1 MKLFPVIRT
10 FLFATFLVTSVQAQD
25 LAKLLP
31 ADTFLALGIQDW
43 ISHRDKLQPYVD
55 EFTRLELG
63 QALLELGES
72 SSAVSGGIADSLG
85 LGNGSSEDAEAS
97 TEDMST
103 DDFLKEWQ
111 ARFGD
116 TDLLEMF
123 GQEAWIGV
131 SATASNP
138 LPALVL
144 LTKLTPD
151 VSAQFVTVIAEEN
164 PKQNAETLTE
174 GDLEFYTFT
183 DTTSDTP
190 ITLAYAV
197 QQDTLM
203 LSTNPDTLRGVLRQ
217 LAGSSDPNFTTSENY
232 QSSLAMFEAGN
243 AYAYFDLPTIADNY
257 APLAKQVGFEQLI
270 DRLVQAFKTAGVGA
284 GVSRFTD
291 EGTETQGLQAVN
303 PDGGDASLL
312 ELLTT
317 PGVADKSVLD
327 RAPEG
332 ALSVSSSF
340 SNLTSWWD
348 YLNELVAVQPEL
360 GGDLDTI
367 LQGFGLDLRST
378 FFNWVG
384 SQVFSITTGVAETVE
399 PGMAASNLLGEA
411 VYMFEASDEATAQEG
426 LTNLVQTISAQVAAF
441 ADPSGGT
448 GDAAQ
453 STSDI
458 AGVTVTNFEV
468 TSGVSLSYAVTNGYA
483 LLATSQDA
491 MTKVL
496 NAGDGSLSGL
506 EKVQSLVA
514 FIPEDASSFTISNDQ
529 VTLQST
535 ASQLTS
541 SIQTTAGIGG
551 ASNLDFDKVEAA
563 SAKFEEFLNFVA
575 ERLGYSV
582 SYSRQSET
590 GITSASK
597 TEVRW

>member
-10 FLFATFLVTSVQAQD
+10 FLFAALLFTSVQAQE

-31 ADTFLALGIQDW
+31 ADTFFALGIQDW
-43 ISHRDKLQPYVD
+43 VSHRDKLQPYVD
-55 EFTRLELG
+55 EFTRLGLG
-63 QALLELGES
+63 QALLDLGES
-72 SSAVSGGIADSLG
+72 SSAAASGGVADSLG
-85 LGNGSSEDAEAS
+85 LGEESSEDTEAT
-97 TEDMST
+97 TEEMST
-103 DDFLKEWQ
+103 DEFLKEWQ

-116 TDLLEMF
+116 TDLLDMF
-123 GQEAWIGV
+123 GTEAWIGV

-144 LTKLTPD
+144 LTKLTPE
-151 VSAQFVTVIAEEN
+151 VSAQFATVIAEEN

-190 ITLAYAV
+190 ITIAYAL

-203 LSTNPDTLRGVLRQ
+203 LSTNPDVLRGVLRQ
-217 LAGSSDPNFTTSENY
+217 FGGSSDPNFTSAAGY
-232 QSSLAMFEAGN
+232 QSSLATFESGN
-243 AYAYFDLPTIADNY
+243 SYAYFDLPTIANNY

-270 DRLVQAFKTAGVGA
+270 DRLVQAFNTAGVTS

-291 EGTETQGLQAVN
+291 EGTEGEGLQAVN

-312 ELLTT
+312 ALLTEIGT
-317 PGVADKSVLD
+317 ADRSVLE
-327 RAPEG
+327 RAPAD
-332 ALSVSSSF
+332 ALAVSSSHA
-340 SNLTSWWD
+340 NLTGWWD
-348 YLNELVAVQPEL
+348 YLNEIVAVQPEL

-384 SQVFSITTGVAETVE
+384 SQFFSVTTGISETVE
-399 PGMAASNLLGEA
+399 PGVAAGNLLGEA
-411 VYMFEASDEATAQEG
+411 VYMFEASDEAAAQEG

-448 GDAAQ
+448 GNAAES
-453 STSDI
+453 STDI
-458 AGVTVTNFEV
+458 AGVSVNNFEI

-496 NAGDGSLSGL
+496 ESSGSLQDV
-506 EKVQSLVA
+506 EAVQSLLT
-514 FIPEDASSFTISNDQ
+514 FIPEDASSFAISNDQ

-535 ASQLTS
+535 ASQLSS

-582 SYSRQSET
+582 SYSKQGEA
-590 GITSASK
+590 GVTSAGR